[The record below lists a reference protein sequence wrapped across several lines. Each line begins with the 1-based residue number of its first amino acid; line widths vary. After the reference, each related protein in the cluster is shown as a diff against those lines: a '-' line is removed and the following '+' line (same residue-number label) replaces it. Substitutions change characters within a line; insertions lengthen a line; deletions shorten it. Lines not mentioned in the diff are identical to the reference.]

1 MFLFL
6 IFSGEVLS
14 KLPVVQHVL
23 FGSIL
28 QCTWSESALNTNH
41 NNNNTNNNNNTDNA
55 DNKSNSTST
64 QLSSVTVFNTNNMI
78 NNNNSNSDNNH
89 NSNSESNSG
98 SGSRIENN
106 NDRKI
111 GSKTEST
118 ETKEDNKLLSLSAQA
133 LTSLDDDL

>member
-1 MFLFL
+1 M
-6 IFSGEVLS
+6 LS

-41 NNNNTNNNNNTDNA
+41 NNNNTNNA

-78 NNNNSNSDNNH
+78 DNNNSNNDNSNTSS
-89 NSNSESNSG
+89 NSNSNISSK
-98 SGSRIENN
+98 SIIENN

-111 GSKTEST
+111 GSKPEST
-118 ETKEDNKLLSLSAQA
+118 ETREDNKLLSLSAQA

>member
-1 MFLFL
+1 M
-6 IFSGEVLS
+6 LS

-28 QCTWSESALNTNH
+28 QCTWSETALNTNI
-41 NNNNTNNNNNTDNA
+41 NNNNTNNNNTD
-55 DNKSNSTST
+55 DKSNSTSA

-78 NNNNSNSDNNH
+78 NNNNNDNSNTSSNSNIS
-89 NSNSESNSG
+89 SNSI
-98 SGSRIENN
+98 IENN
-106 NDRKI
+106 GNRKI

-133 LTSLDDDL
+133 LASLDDDL